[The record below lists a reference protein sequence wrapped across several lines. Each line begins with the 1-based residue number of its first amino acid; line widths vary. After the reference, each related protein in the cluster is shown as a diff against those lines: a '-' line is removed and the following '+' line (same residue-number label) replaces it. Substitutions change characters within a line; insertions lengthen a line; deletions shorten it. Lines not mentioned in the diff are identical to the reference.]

1 MSLLL
6 PNWNDPAR
14 RAARGLAYRLVVLME
29 SRKAPAPGA
38 RTNVLLRAWQAA
50 KDWPQ
55 SPSAGVFLPGEMRFL
70 RWLFGDE
77 KRARAVIAAGRAC
90 PQDHQLQRALNEIGH
105 RDRQARLDAAGP
117 WRGPT
122 GLAGSILWADRR
134 WYCRLPL

>member
-1 MSLLL
+1 VSLLL
-6 PNWNDPAR
+6 PDWNDPAR
-14 RAARGLAYRLVVLME
+14 RAARGLAYRLVLLME
-29 SRKAPAPGA
+29 SRKAPAPSA
-38 RTNVLLRAWQAA
+38 RTNLLLRAWQLAE
-50 KDWPQ
+50 DWPQ

-77 KRARAVIAAGRAC
+77 ERTRAVIAAAQAC
-90 PQDHQLQRALNEIGH
+90 PRDHQLQRTLDEIG
-105 RDRQARLDAAGP
+105 DRARWARLDSPGP